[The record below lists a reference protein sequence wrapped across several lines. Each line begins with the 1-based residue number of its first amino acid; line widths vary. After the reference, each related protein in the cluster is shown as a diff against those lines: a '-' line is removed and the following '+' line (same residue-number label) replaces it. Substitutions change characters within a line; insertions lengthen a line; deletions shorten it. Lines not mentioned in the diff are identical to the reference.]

1 MSTITLS
8 FVKLKSISKKVGIID
23 SVFSHEAMQF
33 SGYPSCIPPRWAL
46 MMSRPGT

>member
-23 SVFSHEAMQF
+23 KVFSHDSMQF
-33 SGYPSCIPPRWAL
+33 SG
-46 MMSRPGT
+46 